1 MATSDDLGAGVSVPR
16 IVGRVVSIVPSLTEA
31 VAVTAPGL
39 IVGATDWCSHPPDL
53 DVPRIRG
60 TKNPDVGA
68 IVALKPDVVIANEEE
83 NREVD
88 LQALRDAGLAVWVTR
103 IRTVPEALASLRRL
117 LTVACRLDPPTW
129 LTDAEVAWSSDPVP
143 RDRGTAVIP
152 IWRRPWMVVG
162 RDTFTG
168 DVLARLGVRNAYA
181 EHAERYP
188 KIPLAELQAIGPDLI
203 VLPDEPYR
211 FTVADGPEAFP
222 GVAAALVS
230 GRHLT
235 WYGPSLAEAP
245 RVLTDQLNRPLR
257 G

>member
-1 MATSDDLGAGVSVPR
+1 MAISDDLGAPVALPPAVN
-16 IVGRVVSIVPSLTEA
+16 RVVSIVPSLTEA

-39 IVGATDWCSHPPDL
+39 IVGATDWCTHPPDL
-53 DVPRIRG
+53 DVPRVRG
-60 TKNPDVGA
+60 TKNPDVEA
-68 IVALKPDVVIANEEE
+68 IIALAPDVVVANEEE

-103 IRTVPEALASLRRL
+103 IRTVPEALTSLRRL
-117 LTVACRLDPPTW
+117 LTVACRLDPPAW

-143 RDRGTAVIP
+143 RGRGTAVIA

-168 DVLARLGVRNAYA
+168 DVLARLGLRNAYA

-188 KIPLAELQAIGPDLI
+188 KIALAELQAIGPDL
-203 VLPDEPYR
+203 VVFPDEPYR
-211 FTVADGPEAFP
+211 FTAADGPEAFP
-222 GVAAALVS
+222 GVPAALVS

-245 RVLTDQLNRPLR
+245 GVLVEALNRPLR